1 MLVSSPAFEEHLHA
15 VPVGD
20 RWLHTSPEFAL
31 KRVLAA
37 GLPRIY
43 SLGPCFREEEAS
55 PLHTRE
61 FTMLEWYRAG
71 AGYREIMDEV
81 ESLLLHLARISG
93 LGIPSVERVRW
104 HEAFK
109 HHAGGI
115 PDTDDEALRIWVE
128 KVETRFLA
136 PTIVYDYPAS
146 MAAFARVRG
155 KVAERF
161 ELYWQ
166 GVELANAF
174 TELLDSQELLRRWNH
189 NNENRI
195 AAGRTAYPVDER
207 LLAAVAQHPQ
217 TGGIAVGWDRLVML
231 LLEAPDIQSVQV
243 PGVSS
248 TLPLG

>member
-1 MLVSSPAFEEHLHA
+1 VSSPAFEEHLHA
-15 VPVGD
+15 VAVGEQ
-20 RWLHTSPEFAL
+20 WLHTSPEFAL

-43 SLGPCFREEEAS
+43 SLGPCFREEEVG

-71 AGYREIMDEV
+71 VGYREIMDEV
-81 ESLLLHLARISG
+81 ESLLRHLAQIAG
-93 LGIPSVERVRW
+93 LGIPPVERVRW
-104 HEAFK
+104 HEAF
-109 HHAGGI
+109 HLHAGEV
-115 PDTDDEALRIWVE
+115 PDTDVEALRLWVE
-128 KVETRFLA
+128 KVETRFLG

-155 KVAERF
+155 EVAERF

-166 GVELANAF
+166 GVEIANAF
-174 TELLDSQELLRRWNH
+174 TELLDPQELRQRWNH
-189 NNENRI
+189 SNEGRV
-195 AAGRTAYPVDER
+195 AAGRTAYPVDEG
-207 LLAAVAQHPQ
+207 LLKAVAQHPRA
-217 TGGIAVGWDRLVML
+217 GGIAVGWDRLVML

-248 TLPLG
+248 KG